1 MRTGSQ
7 GEQVLGRLDALTSWP
22 YRPQLLVA
30 VGAAWFFAF
39 FDVVNIGYALPV
51 ISEQFGVSSS
61 QAAIAVTL
69 GLVGYVVGSLL
80 DGVIA
85 DRKGR
90 TFALTLSVIAFSA
103 GSVVAALSQDLT
115 WLCIGRF
122 IAGMG
127 IGAEISAA
135 TAYIGEISPSRLRG
149 RAGGLAAAW
158 GYVGFAVVP
167 FVSMALVPAFSWG
180 WRVLFLIGAAGG
192 LVVLPMRLHLPK
204 SPRWLV
210 AVGRVD
216 DADAIVTAAEERARV
231 KPSRLRVTQVPIDRP
246 PVKRGRHDFVVF
258 ALLFVGVWFAYY
270 IGNYGWLTL
279 APTLLTDQGFSLSTS
294 IAFLSVTGIGFV
306 VGAFTAFGVAERIER
321 KISIIA
327 ALVVWAAA
335 LTIIGLAPSGG
346 VIMAFGFIAS
356 ATIGFAV
363 PIMYVY
369 TGEHFHS
376 SNRARG
382 VSIADGTG
390 HIGGAIAPY
399 VVLPAAGLS
408 FAWGMGIMALTG
420 VIAAVLV
427 MFGRRLNGAPAD

>member
-1 MRTGSQ
+1 MT
-7 GEQVLGRLDALTSWP
+7 
-22 YRPQLLVA
+22 
-30 VGAAWFFAF
+30 
-39 FDVVNIGYALPV
+39 
-51 ISEQFGVSSS
+51 
-61 QAAIAVTL
+61 
-69 GLVGYVVGSLL
+69 
-80 DGVIA
+80 
-85 DRKGR
+85 
-90 TFALTLSVIAFSA
+90 
-103 GSVVAALSQDLT
+103 
-115 WLCIGRF
+115 
-122 IAGMG
+122 
-127 IGAEISAA
+127 
-135 TAYIGEISPSRLRG
+135 PSRL
-149 RAGGLAAAW
+149 
-158 GYVGFAVVP
+158 
-167 FVSMALVPAFSWG
+167 
-180 WRVLFLIGAAGG
+180 
-192 LVVLPMRLHLPK
+192 H
-204 SPRWLV
+204 
-210 AVGRVD
+210 
-216 DADAIVTAAEERARV
+216 
-231 KPSRLRVTQVPIDRP
+231 VTQVPVDRP
-246 PVKRGRHDFVVF
+246 PVKRGRHDFAVF

-306 VGAFTAFGVAERIER
+306 VGAFAAFGVAERIER

-399 VVLPAAGLS
+399 IVLPAAGLS